1 MKKKTIANLIMVV
14 LILAIAVAGILGVGY
29 IQGWFDAD
37 DGTNATLQDMRGVIH
52 LMREGVSYPVSDRTV
67 LRTGDRI
74 ETQNGASVVIR
85 IGDDQ
90 IILGEKAAVTIKG
103 PAVGSF
109 VAEIHSGEVFAHC
122 DAGATL
128 CFAEQQITI
137 RGATALLSVR
147 SGAQSV
153 SVLRGAVDEA
163 VAGQLLQFVSGEKT
177 VGKLTLASLNDFTI
191 AQIRK
196 VNDASLYF
204 TSEDLDRLAAD
215 RQQALQDLIN
225 GQTKPTDPPTE
236 PTEPTETTQPPQTE
250 TTVPPTTTPPETT
263 TPPTTTT
270 PPETTTPPATTTP
283 PETTTTPVTTTPP
296 ETIAPP
302 QTLPPETTAPPVAGS
317 CILAIYCDTI
327 LNNMGSLAPGKAEF
341 VPSDGMILVPVTVN
355 FFEGETVFDVL
366 KRVCDRTGIQLEY
379 SWTPLYDSYYVE
391 GINHLYEFDCG
402 FTSGW
407 MYKVNGWFPNYGC
420 SDYTLKDG
428 DVIVWCYT
436 CEGLG
441 TDVGAPEME

>member
-29 IQGWFDAD
+29 IQGWFDAA

-90 IILGEKAAVTIKG
+90 IILGEKAAVTING

-128 CFAEQQITI
+128 YFAEQQITI

-177 VGKLTLASLNDFTI
+177 VGKLTLANLNDFTI

-196 VNDASLYF
+196 VNDASLCF

-250 TTVPPTTTPPETT
+250 TTVPPTT
-263 TPPTTTT
+263 

-283 PETTTTPVTTTPP
+283 PET
-296 ETIAPP
+296 IAPP
-302 QTLPPETTAPPVAGS
+302 QTSPPETTEPPVAGS

-341 VPSDGMILVPVTVN
+341 VPSDGVILVPVTVN

-402 FTSGW
+402 FTSG
-407 MYKVNGWFPNYGC
+407 P
-420 SDYTLKDG
+420 
-428 DVIVWCYT
+428 
-436 CEGLG
+436 
-441 TDVGAPEME
+441 

>member
-14 LILAIAVAGILGVGY
+14 LILAMAAAGILGVGY
-29 IQGWFDAD
+29 IQGWFDAA
-37 DGTNATLQDMRGVIH
+37 DGTNATLQDMRGVIY

-74 ETQNGASVVIR
+74 ETQNGASVVIH
-85 IGDDQ
+85 IGDGQ
-90 IILGEKAAVTIKG
+90 IILGEKAAVTIKD

-109 VAEIHSGEVFAHC
+109 AAEIHSGEVFAHC
-122 DAGATL
+122 NTGVTL
-128 CFAEQQITI
+128 CFAKQQITV
-137 RGATALLSVR
+137 RETTALLSVR

-153 SVLRGAVDEA
+153 SVLRGTVDEA
-163 VAGQLLQFVSGEKT
+163 VAGQMLQFVGGEKT
-177 VGKLTLASLNDFTI
+177 VGKLILASLNDFTI

-196 VNDASLYF
+196 VNDATLCF

-250 TTVPPTTTPPETT
+250 TTVPPTTTPETT
-263 TPPTTTT
+263 TP
-270 PPETTTPPATTTP
+270 
-283 PETTTTPVTTTPP
+283 PVTTTPP
-296 ETIAPP
+296 ETTAPP
-302 QTLPPETTAPPVAGS
+302 QTSPPETTAPPVAGS

-327 LNNMGSLAPGKAEF
+327 LNNMDALAPGKAEF
-341 VPSDGMILVPVTVN
+341 VPSDGVILVPVTVN

-366 KRVCDRTGIQLEY
+366 KRVCDRTGIQIEY

-391 GINHLYEFDCG
+391 GINNLYEFDCG